1 MRKLSESL
9 DITKKSLPLQQR
21 ITFKTIKE
29 MEKKEVTALERFKT
43 ALKHKQEVKQQII
56 AEYAAKGQR
65 VDVVFL

>member
-1 MRKLSESL
+1 M
-9 DITKKSLPLQQR
+9 QQR